1 MEERKYKV
9 MDDMGFCLATNMS
22 LEMALLFM
30 KAYCQ
35 EYYNER
41 IKLRLELIVR
51 EDTECCPEPMEDGEG
66 SVKFYCG

>member
-1 MEERKYKV
+1 MSESKYKV
-9 MDDMGFCLATNMS
+9 MDEMGFCLASDMN

-41 IKLRLELIVR
+41 IKLKLELMVR
-51 EDTECCPEPMEDGEG
+51 EDTESCPEPPE
-66 SVKFYCG
+66 YNYN